1 MYTLKLQQHHT
12 LCSYNH
18 VNRFVETLGSS
29 GGGRAAGGGGP
40 ARLALVVVLV
50 LVCGKNKDTLE
61 VVPAVAGFLTYQLTT
76 LLQAFY
82 DDENND
88 SGSASSSSDSDSG
101 SNSSSDGSTINNS

>member
-1 MYTLKLQQHHT
+1 
-12 LCSYNH
+12 

-82 DDENND
+82 DYENND
-88 SGSASSSSDSDSG
+88 TSATASSSDSDS
-101 SNSSSDGSTINNS
+101 NSSSGGSTINNS